1 MFFEKNIAFLKRQRP
16 QLGTN
21 DFWEKLSGS
30 SQFLPQ
36 QLLDLCAMSGYLL
49 QHLIHSDLTAIKA
62 LSDGIKLVVFDV
74 DGVLTDAGM
83 YYTESG
89 DEFKKF
95 NARDGLAIKAL
106 PKLGFYTGIIS
117 HGKNIHLI
125 SNRAA
130 LLGITKV
137 YCGNEPKDKVLLEWC
152 NELNIAPK
160 QVAYI
165 GDDVND
171 LSIMA
176 LCGFTAAPSDA
187 VERVKNKVHVV
198 LQTAGGC
205 GCVREWIDHYI
216 LPEPINENTY
226 R

>member
-1 MFFEKNIAFLKRQRP
+1 MFFEKNITFLKRQRP
-16 QLGTN
+16 QLASN
-21 DFWEKLSGS
+21 DFWENLSNH
-30 SQFLPQ
+30 SQYSPQ
-36 QLLDLCAMSGYLL
+36 ALLDLCAMSGNSL
-49 QHLIHSDLTAIKA
+49 QQLIHTDLEAVHE
-62 LSDGIKLVVFDV
+62 LSKGIKLIIFDV

-106 PKLGFYTGIIS
+106 PKLGYLTGIIS
-117 HGKNIHLI
+117 HGKNINLI
-125 SNRAA
+125 RNRAS
-130 LLGITKV
+130 LLGITKI

-152 NELNIAPK
+152 NELNIVPK

>member
-21 DFWEKLSGS
+21 DFWEKLSS
-30 SQFLPQ
+30 SGQFSPQ
-36 QLLDLCAMSGYLL
+36 QLLDICMLSGYSL
-49 QHLIHSDLTAIKA
+49 QQLVHSDLSATNA
-62 LSDGIKLVVFDV
+62 LAEGIKLVIFDV

-106 PKLGFYTGIIS
+106 PKLGYSTGIIS
-117 HGKNIHLI
+117 HGKNIKLI
-125 SNRAA
+125 SNRAS

-152 NELNIAPK
+152 NELNIVPK

-176 LCGFTAAPSDA
+176 LCGFTAAPGDA